1 MTASGSV
8 PLPDGGAVLS
18 GSGRDE
24 GDGLFRVAAAADGTP
39 KLTKVAET
47 GTPVFPLTIDRVGV
61 PAVAEIDKTNGSS
74 FTWEPIFEEQGEGS
88 LREVD
93 APNGAYTVAVKA
105 TLDDGAGAPVS
116 KSSPMS
122 IGRAFNPHDFND
134 NGSMGVVTAPFNRRT
149 TDLFKYQGSAYSS
162 VS

>member
-47 GTPVFPLTIDRVGV
+47 GTAVFPLTIDRVGV

-74 FTWEPIFEEQGEGS
+74 FTWEPIFEEQDEGS
-88 LREVD
+88 LWEVD

-105 TLDDGAGAPVS
+105 KLD
-116 KSSPMS
+116 
-122 IGRAFNPHDFND
+122 DFND
-134 NGSMGVVTAPFNRRT
+134 NRSTGVVTAPFNRRT

>member
-24 GDGLFRVAAAADGTP
+24 GDGLFRVAAADGTP

-74 FTWEPIFEEQGEGS
+74 FTWEPIFEEQDEGS
-88 LREVD
+88 LWEVD

-105 TLDDGAGAPVS
+105 KLD
-116 KSSPMS
+116 
-122 IGRAFNPHDFND
+122 DFND
-134 NGSMGVVTAPFNRRT
+134 NGPRESSPHRSTGPRRT
-149 TDLFKYQGSAYSS
+149 RSS
-162 VS
+162 TRAARAAACPEARPDTP